1 MEESP
6 NRRPCRVLLVGFQDQ
21 DNLGVRYLASSLREA
36 GHEARIESFGR
47 AAEPLVQAVRQWTPD
62 IVGFSMIFQF
72 MAPDFASVIRALK
85 AAGVRAHLTMGGHYA
100 SFAADTLF
108 EIIPEL
114 DSIVRFEGEHTLIE
128 LADAIAAAKDWRGIN
143 GLAWRDDDGVHLTGA
158 RHDRFELDDLPWPER
173 GDIRYE
179 RQDLPTASVL
189 ASRGCPWTCTF
200 CSIITFYEGNG
211 TKGRR
216 RRQPAR
222 VIDEIEHL
230 VDHRGVRL
238 VLFQDDDFLAG
249 GRDARDWA
257 LAIARELTTRRL
269 HSRVRFKFSCRS
281 DEVREDVLAPLVE
294 AGLTHVYMGVE
305 AGDPDQL
312 KTFNKRITPEVH
324 FRAGEVLRKLDISFD
339 FGFMLLEPWST
350 IATARNNLRFL
361 REFCDGGYTV
371 AGFCRALPYVGTP
384 MEERMRREGR
394 LTGPALEA
402 DYRFLDPRLDVLWD
416 FSMVA
421 FAGRNYG
428 PEATWDR
435 LRSLLFEARLD
446 YPDRPH
452 DPAFRTAAR
461 TLTSASNTLLL
472 DVAEEAID
480 YIERADPQDATAAPL
495 VSLARFAREENERI
509 RGTLRALWETRPR
522 AVAAELFR

>member
-1 MEESP
+1 MA
-6 NRRPCRVLLVGFQDQ
+6 RPCRVLLVGFQNQ
-21 DNLGVRYLASSLREA
+21 DNLGVRYLASSLLQA
-36 GHEARIESFGR
+36 GHDVRIESFGQDAGPLVR
-47 AAEPLVQAVRQWTPD
+47 AAREWTAD
-62 IVGFSMIFQF
+62 IIGFSMIFQF
-72 MAPDFASVIRALK
+72 MAPDFARVIAALRT
-85 AAGVRAHLTMGGHYA
+85 AGVTAHLTMGGHYA
-100 SFAADTLF
+100 SFAPETLF
-108 EIIPEL
+108 QIIPEL
-114 DSIVRFEGEHTLIE
+114 DSIVRFEGERTIVE
-128 LADAIAAAKDWRGIN
+128 LADAIGDGGNWRDIHGM
-143 GLAWRDDDGVHLTGA
+143 AWRDGEAVRLTAA
-158 RHDRFELDDLPWPER
+158 RHDRYELDELPWPGR
-173 GDIRYE
+173 DDIRYE
-179 RQDLPTASVL
+179 QQDLPTASVL

-200 CSIITFYEGNG
+200 CSIITFYAGNG

-216 RRQPAR
+216 RRNPVR

-230 VDHRGVRL
+230 AEHRGVRL

-249 GRDARDWA
+249 GRDAREWA
-257 LAIARELTTRRL
+257 RTIARELVARGL
-269 HSRVRFKFSCRS
+269 SSRVRFKFSCRS
-281 DEVREDVLAPLVE
+281 DEIREEVLAPLVE
-294 AGLTHVYMGVE
+294 AGLTHIYMGVE

-312 KTFNKRITPEVH
+312 ETFNKRITPDVH
-324 FRAGEVLRKLDISFD
+324 FRAGEVLRRLDISFD

-350 IATARNNLRFL
+350 IASARNNLRFL

-384 MEERMRREGR
+384 MEERMRREAR

-461 TLTSASNTLLL
+461 TLTSASNRVLL
-472 DVAEEAID
+472 DVAEEALD
-480 YIERADPQDATAAPL
+480 YIERATPPDATAPPL

-509 RGTLRALWETRPR
+509 RGTLNALWETRPR